1 MENII
6 TTYNTAGT
14 FYYVPEFSG
23 VAKIECWGTG
33 GKGGDGGSNYEGG
46 TGGGAGRGYSTGNI
60 GAYGG
65 LGQVKIT
72 ITPTPSGSTMKHFNG
87 TAWVDK
93 PLKVYNGTAWVSAN
107 LKRYNGSAWV
117 AA

>member
-1 MENII
+1 MATQYSTRIRFRRD
-6 TTYNTAGT
+6 TAQNWEDANPILAQGEMGLLIPARK
-14 FYYVPEFSG
+14 YKLG
-23 VAKIECWGTG
+23 
-33 GKGGDGGSNYEGG
+33 
-46 TGGGAGRGYSTGNI
+46 GGGAGRGYSTGNI

-72 ITPTPSGSTMKHFNG
+72 LTPTPSGSTMKHFNG